1 MTTSLIDRLI
11 ASCPAEWEA
20 YTQHAFLRQLAAGT
34 LPLAS
39 FQHYLRQD
47 YVFLIHFA
55 RCYALAAYKGD
66 DLEDMRA
73 AAASMHGIL
82 NTEMKLHIG
91 FCAGWG
97 VSEAEMAAEP
107 EARACMAY
115 TRFVL
120 ERGMAGDILDLHV
133 ALAPC
138 IIGYG
143 VIGKRLATDPQT
155 RRAGNPY
162 EAWIAQYAGEEY
174 QHVAATAA
182 ARLDRL
188 AERRLTGARW
198 PQVVQTFAQACRLE
212 ADFWQMGLECSR

>member
-1 MTTSLIDRLI
+1 MTSLIDRLI
-11 ASCPAEWEA
+11 AACPAEWEA
-20 YTQHAFLRQLAAGT
+20 YTRHDFLRQLGAGT

-107 EARACMAY
+107 ESRACMAY

-143 VIGKRLATDPQT
+143 VIGKALAADPGT
-155 RRAGNPY
+155 TRAGNPY
-162 EAWIAQYAGEEY
+162 DAWIAQYAGEDY
-174 QHVAATAA
+174 QQVVATAV

-188 AERRLTGARW
+188 AERRLTEARW
-198 PQVVQTFAQACRLE
+198 PLVAQTFAQACRLE
-212 ADFWQMGLECSR
+212 ADFWQMGLERSR

>member
-1 MTTSLIDRLI
+1 MKLIDRLI
-11 ASCPAEWEA
+11 AACPAEWEA
-20 YTQHAFLRQLAAGT
+20 YTRHDFLRQLAVGT

-91 FCAGWG
+91 FCADWG

-107 EARACMAY
+107 ESRACMAY

-143 VIGKRLATDPQT
+143 VIGKALAADPGMK
-155 RRAGNPY
+155 RAGNPY
-162 EAWIAQYAGEEY
+162 EAWISQYAGEEY
-174 QHVAATAA
+174 QHVVATAV

-188 AERRLTGARW
+188 AERRLTEARW
-198 PQVVQTFAQACRLE
+198 PLVAQTFAQACRLE
-212 ADFWQMGLECSR
+212 ADFWQMGLERSR

>member
-1 MTTSLIDRLI
+1 MTSLIDRLI

-20 YTQHAFLRQLAAGT
+20 YTRHDFVRQLAAGT

-82 NTEMKLHIG
+82 NTEMRLHVG

-107 EARACMAY
+107 ESKACMAY

-143 VIGKRLATDPQT
+143 VIGKALAADPAT
-155 RRAGNPY
+155 RRDGNPY
-162 EAWIAQYAGEEY
+162 EAWIAQYAGEDY
-174 QHVAATAA
+174 QNVAAAAA
-182 ARLDRL
+182 ARLDAL
-188 AERRLTGARW
+188 AARRLTEARW
-198 PQVVQTFAQACRLE
+198 PLVAETFAQACRLE
-212 ADFWQMGLECSR
+212 ADFWQMGLERTR